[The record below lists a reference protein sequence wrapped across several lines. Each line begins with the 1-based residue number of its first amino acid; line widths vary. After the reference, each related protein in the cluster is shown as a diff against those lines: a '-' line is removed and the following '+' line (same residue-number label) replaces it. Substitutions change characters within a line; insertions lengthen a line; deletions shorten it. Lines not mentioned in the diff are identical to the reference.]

1 MKRFL
6 TSFVTL
12 IVALCV
18 SIGTAYP
25 DETELE
31 YEDEMEEL
39 FEFMQ
44 ISTASRREQLLT
56 ESPVAIDVIT
66 KEEITTSGA
75 TEIWDLLRFR
85 VGMDVLDAR
94 AGDGN
99 RGIVS
104 VRGFPREYVNNLQV
118 LVDGRSV
125 FSGYSGGV
133 YWPQLPVQI
142 QDIERIEIVRGPSA
156 ALYGTNAG
164 LGVIQIF
171 TRKPEHHR
179 VSVRAYAGDP
189 SSRLGAIAIEDIAED
204 ENSGWSLSYTRRD
217 DDVMVTSQGDS
228 GEDNITSDKANARAF
243 VWLDN
248 DNLLEVYTGGAWQT
262 NTVPRGNSGHFR
274 NFFAMTKL
282 SRAISYSSS
291 TEFKASYTESRHR
304 VEQITST
311 LNWGQLGYKQWDL
324 GGLYQK
330 TWLKNRLQST
340 WGSDY
345 VRMEAG
351 SDTVFEAKPEQ
362 VNEIWRLFS
371 HQTYHYNPWLSL
383 IAALSFEH
391 SDAGGT
397 QYAYQLTGLGN
408 IDKVH
413 TFRFIHSY
421 SPTMPSIYR
430 QEVNHQPSSFGR
442 IVGNPGLEPEE
453 LSSYE
458 IGYLGQF
465 LQGKLLVESS
475 LFFMMVKNVNA
486 SVRFTNPD
494 APPPF
499 LVTFNNANEA
509 TAIGAEASVR
519 YRYSKGRSIYANYTY
534 EELDDDLG
542 DIMVVKATPRHK
554 FNLGGI
560 VKRGSYTLSMNLGY
574 KDSYTTITANRSSA
588 FIRNIPGQYRLDIR
602 LAYQIDSHWQVA
614 LAAQNLTD
622 SNHIEFSDYDDLESS
637 RKYYISV
644 SGDL

>member
-1 MKRFL
+1 MTRFFI
-6 TSFVTL
+6 SFVTL
-12 IVALCV
+12 IVALWA

-25 DETELE
+25 DETESE
-31 YEDEMEEL
+31 YEDEIEEL

-66 KEEITTSGA
+66 KEEITTSGV

-142 QDIERIEIVRGPSA
+142 QDIERIEIVRGPNA

-171 TRKPEHHR
+171 TKKPEHHR
-179 VSVRAYAGDP
+179 VSAKAYAGDP
-189 SSRLGAIAIEDIAED
+189 SSRQGAIAIADIAED
-204 ENSGWSLSYTRRD
+204 ENSGWRLSYTRRD
-217 DDVMVTSQGDS
+217 DDVMVTSQGHS
-228 GEDNITSDKANARAF
+228 GEDNIESDKANARAF
-243 VWLDN
+243 IWLDN
-248 DNLLEVYTGGAWQT
+248 DSLLEVYTGGAWQT
-262 NTVPRGNSGHFR
+262 NTVPRGNLGHFR
-274 NFFAMTKL
+274 NVFAMTKL

-291 TEFKASYTESRHR
+291 TEFKLSYTESHHKL
-304 VEQITST
+304 EPITST
-311 LNWGQLGYKQWDL
+311 LNWGQLDYKQWDM
-324 GGLYQK
+324 GFLYQK
-330 TWLKNRLQST
+330 AWLNDRLQST
-340 WGSDY
+340 WGIDY
-345 VRMEAG
+345 VRMEAD

-362 VNEIWRLFS
+362 VNDVWRLFS
-371 HQTYHYNPWLSL
+371 HQTYHYNSRLSL

-391 SDAGGT
+391 SDTGGT
-397 QYAYQLTGLGN
+397 QYAYQLTGLRN
-408 IDKVH
+408 IDKIH
-413 TFRFIHSY
+413 TFRLIHSY

-453 LSSYE
+453 LTSYE
-458 IGYLGQF
+458 MGYVGQF
-465 LQGKLLVESS
+465 VQGKLLVESS
-475 LFFMMVKNVNA
+475 LFYMKVKHVNA

-509 TAIGAEASVR
+509 TAKGVEASVR
-519 YRYSKGRSIYANYTY
+519 YRYSKGRSVYANYTY
-534 EELDDDLG
+534 EELDDDLD
-542 DIMVVKATPRHK
+542 DIMVVKATPNHK

-560 VKRGSYTLSMNLGY
+560 VNIGSYTLSANLGY
-574 KDSYTTITANRSSA
+574 KDSYTTITANRSTT
-588 FIRNIPGQYRLDIR
+588 FIRDIPGQYRFDMR
-602 LAYQIDSHWQVA
+602 LAYQISSHWQVA

-622 SNHIEFSDYDDLESS
+622 SSHVEYSDYDDLESS
-637 RKYYISV
+637 RKYYISI